1 MKFSKPVKLSDGRY
15 FSKIS
20 TDEDQPS
27 YLQLNDITMMTPFSE
42 GDSVVVKLP
51 EQATGKL
58 TSIDDMIVEKAIENS
73 TDWFGKMLTE
83 KSLRT
88 TFVSSFKDDTMDVTK
103 NTRKGQLEVKCYSSS
118 KEEMDP
124 NDLDVDTVCNV
135 ILQMCGI
142 WFMKKSYGISWRLLQ
157 IKTKPLPKKKKTEVQ
172 YMFEDEEEPE
182 ESDHEEEDY
191 EDYA

>member
-15 FSKIS
+15 FSKIT

-27 YLQLNDITMMTPFSE
+27 YLQLNNVTLVTPFSE
-42 GDSVVVKLP
+42 GDSVVAKLP
-51 EQATGKL
+51 EDAINKL

-88 TFVSSFKDDTMDVTK
+88 TFVSSFRDDTMDVTK
-103 NTRKGQLEVKCYSSS
+103 NTRKGQMEVKCYTSS
-118 KEEMDP
+118 KEELDP
-124 NDLDVDTVCNV
+124 NELDVDTVCSV

-157 IKTKPLPKKKKTEVQ
+157 VKTKRAPRKVTPQ
-172 YMFEDEEEPE
+172 YMFEDEEEE
-182 ESDHEEEDY
+182 EEEEDY